1 MVAEV
6 IVDIGHS
13 NVDRIFEYLVPEGM
27 RLGAGMHVLV
37 PFGMGNRTT
46 EGFVVGVSET
56 SAYPPEKLKP
66 VIRLLESYSIF
77 TAEQLEIARWLKEE
91 CHCLL
96 VDALRLMIPAQ
107 MRGGR
112 VREKTIR
119 TAALALEAEEVPVAL
134 ASLQTAAGTC
144 RAPVQK
150 AVLELLSGSDCPIA
164 VHDLNAMIPGAAGA
178 LSAMGKKGW
187 VQVGDQGV
195 FRKPY
200 QALSQKQ
207 TPPDPTEAQRSVID
221 AVTAELGRGE
231 NFLLRGV
238 TGSGKTEVYL
248 RCIQRCMELGKT
260 AIMLVPEISL
270 TPQTVERFRGRFGD
284 RVAVLHSRLSYGERF
299 DEWRRIRLGKVQV
312 VVGARSAVF
321 APFENLGLIVIDEEH
336 ESSYASDKT
345 PRYDAR
351 EVAKKRCEL
360 SGGVLLMGSATPS
373 LESYFRAQQGEYRL
387 LTLKQRV
394 NRQPLPAVQ
403 VVDMRQELAEG
414 NRSIFSAPL
423 YRALRKCLEKGQ
435 QAILFL
441 NRRGYSTFVS
451 CRGCGEVI
459 RCPQCDVSLTY
470 HKSDQTLRCHY
481 CGQSRPLPPVCPH
494 CGKPFLKYFGVG
506 TQQVEEAVNRF
517 FPTARVVRMD
527 YDTTQ
532 KKDAHLNLL
541 TTFAEHRADILIGTQ
556 MIAKGLDFPQVTVVG
571 VVAADATLHVPDF
584 RSAERAFQLLTQV
597 AGRAGRDEAAGRVI
611 VQTYTPE
618 HPSIRF
624 AAAHDYEGFY
634 RYEIGERK
642 KGEFPP
648 YGDFARFLFC
658 GEDDPAL
665 EKESEAF
672 CEALRSLL
680 LRFMEEQG
688 VDPDALIYLCAC
700 PAPLQY
706 IKGEFRRQVLVKIRR
721 GEGEEAGRASKKLLD
736 LMGAF
741 ARSWEGPSQPHF
753 EVNPQN
759 ML

>member
-1 MVAEV
+1 VVAEV

-13 NVDRIFEYLVPEGM
+13 NVDRIFEYAVPEGM
-27 RLGAGMHVLV
+27 TLCAGMHVLI
-37 PFGMGNRTT
+37 PFGGGNRMT
-46 EGFVVGVSET
+46 EGFVVGLSET
-56 SAYPPEKLKP
+56 SAYPAEKLKK
-66 VIRLLESYSIF
+66 VTRVLEPYSIF
-77 TAEQLEIARWLKEE
+77 TQEQLEIARWIKET

-112 VREKTIR
+112 VHEKTVR
-119 TAALALEAEEVPVAL
+119 TVTRALTLEETREAIDSL
-134 ASLQTAAGTC
+134 TTASGGC
-144 RAPVQK
+144 RAPVQR
-150 AVLELLSGSDCPIA
+150 AVLEILSGSDCPIA
-164 VHDLNAMIPGAAGA
+164 VSDLNQMAPGASGA
-178 LSAMGKKGW
+178 LAAMEKKGW
-187 VQVGDQGV
+187 VLIGDQNV
-195 FRKPY
+195 YRRPY
-200 QALSQKQ
+200 QALDRRQEPPQ
-207 TPPDPTEAQRSVID
+207 ATPAQERVIS
-221 AVTAELGRGE
+221 AVTGALETGGE
-231 NFLLRGV
+231 FLLRGV

-248 RCIQRCMELGKT
+248 RCIQSCIERGRT

-299 DEWRRIRLGKVQV
+299 DEWRRIRMGKVQV

-321 APFENLGLIVIDEEH
+321 APFERLGLIVIDEEH
-336 ESSYASDKT
+336 EASYSSDKT

-360 SGGVLLMGSATPS
+360 CGGVLLMGSATPS
-373 LESYFRAQQGEYRL
+373 LESYYRAERGEYQL
-387 LTLKQRV
+387 LTLRERI

-403 VVDMRQELAEG
+403 LVDMRQELAGG
-414 NRSIFSAPL
+414 NRSIFSASL
-423 YRALRKCLEKGQ
+423 YRAIRECLHKGQ

-451 CRGCGEVI
+451 CRGCGEVL
-459 RCPQCDVSLTY
+459 RCDRCDVSLTY
-470 HKSDQTLRCHY
+470 HKSDGTLRCHY
-481 CGQSRPLPPVCPH
+481 CGQSRPVPAVCPQ
-494 CGKPFLKYFGVG
+494 CGKPFLKHFGVG
-506 TQQVEEAVNRF
+506 TQQVEEAVNRY

-532 KKDAHLNLL
+532 KKDAHLTLL
-541 TTFAEHRADILIGTQ
+541 NAFANREADILIGTQ
-556 MIAKGLDFPQVTVVG
+556 MIAKGLDFPQVTLVG

-584 RSAERAFQLLTQV
+584 RSAERAFQLITQV
-597 AGRAGRDEAAGRVI
+597 AGRAGRDEAPGRVI

-624 AAAHDYEGFY
+624 AASHDYEGFY
-634 RYEIGERK
+634 RYEIGERE

-648 YGDFARFLFC
+648 FGDFVRFLFV
-658 GEDDPAL
+658 GENDQAL
-665 EKESEAF
+665 QTESAAF
-672 CEALRSLL
+672 AEALRSLL
-680 LRFMEEQG
+680 LRFMQERGIGEET
-688 VDPDALIYLCAC
+688 LIYLCSC

-706 IKGEFRRQVLVKIRR
+706 IKGEFRHQVLVKLRR
-721 GEGEEAGRASKKLLD
+721 DKESGMLLE

-741 ARSWEGPSQPHF
+741 TRSWEGSSLPVF